1 MKSLQTLR
9 THHREIGRLKFQG
22 LSTQEIAKKVD
33 LAPMTVSTIL
43 NNPLMQ
49 GYINGLQDRA
59 DEQVINVRKKLA
71 ELILPAIEVQSL
83 ILDPKRNAHI
93 NPSIQF
99 NASKDVLD
107 RTGYKPPEKSFHHH
121 SVITAADLLELK
133 KRAEDVDTTYLDS
146 ITVN

>member
-1 MKSLQTLR
+1 MKPLQTLK

-22 LSTQEIAKKVD
+22 LGTNEIAERVD
-33 LAPMTVSTIL
+33 LSPATVSTLL

-59 DEQVINVRKKLA
+59 DEQVIDVRKRMA
-71 ELILPAIEVQSL
+71 ELILPAIEVQAL
-83 ILDPKRNAHI
+83 MLDPKRNAHI
-93 NPSIQF
+93 NPSVQL
-99 NASKDVLD
+99 NASNSILD

-133 KRAEDVDTTYLDS
+133 NRAQQVDTSYLDA

>member
-1 MKSLQTLR
+1 MKSLQKLK

-22 LSTQEIAKKVD
+22 LSTNDIAKRVE
-33 LAPMTVSTIL
+33 LNPATVSTLL

-59 DEQVINVRKKLA
+59 DDQVIDVRKKLA
-71 ELILPAIEVQSL
+71 ELILPAIDVQAGM
-83 ILDPKRNAHI
+83 LDPKTNAHI
-93 NPSIQF
+93 NPSVQLA
-99 NASKDVLD
+99 ASKDVLD

-133 KRAEDVDTTYLDS
+133 ARSEQVNTDYLDS

>member
-1 MKSLQTLR
+1 MKSLQTLK

-22 LSTQEIAKKVD
+22 LSTNEIAKRVE
-33 LAPMTVSTIL
+33 LAPATVSTLL

-59 DEQVINVRKKLA
+59 DEQVIDVRKKLA
-71 ELILPAIEVQSL
+71 EQILPAINVQAMM
-83 ILDPKRNAHI
+83 LDPSRNTHI
-93 NPSIQF
+93 NPSVQL
-99 NASKDVLD
+99 NAAKDVLD

-133 KRAEDVDTTYLDS
+133 NRAELVDTTYLDA
-146 ITVN
+146 ITIN